1 VPRKIFVAG
10 EILTAAD
17 VNSNLMDQAVMVF
30 DDATARTTAIPSP
43 IEGMVTYL
51 ASTKSLDKRV
61 GSSWIPASNGFTAG
75 TAIVATD
82 ASWPVPS
89 LASPIVKVT
98 VIGGGGGGGGGLGAS
113 NTLASSGGDGTT
125 TTFNAGGAGTV
136 SATGGAGGRHATS
149 TGVGASPF
157 VFASYNGG
165 PGGTPENNSSSRS
178 AGMPGQGGQIVVS
191 YLNLTGISTVNVTIG
206 AGGTGGAAGGGA
218 VAGGAGG
225 AGVVIVEYVAA

>member
-61 GSSWIPASNGFTAG
+61 GSSWIPASNGFTASA
-75 TAIVATD
+75 TITATD

-98 VIGGGGGGGGGLGAS
+98 VIGGGGGGGGS
-113 NTLASSGGDGTT
+113 NSSAGSAGGT
-125 TTFNAGGAGTV
+125 TTFNAAGAGSI
-136 SATGGAGGRHATS
+136 SATGGAGGNIGNGDVNGI
-149 TGVGASPF
+149 TGTAGFSVG
-157 VFASYNGG
+157 NGG
-165 PGGTPENNSSSRS
+165 SGAIRNTNTDYANAGNGGFVTV
-178 AGMPGQGGQIVVS
+178 A
-191 YLNLTGISTVNVTIG
+191 YLNLTGISAVNVTIG
-206 AGGTGGAAGGGA
+206 AGG
-218 VAGGAGG
+218 AGGAGSNTGG
-225 AGVVIVEYVAA
+225 AGGRGEVVVEYVAA